1 MFSSNWKP
9 FLYQECST
17 RLSRSRGQITAWMW
31 LCTFFFSECSHNEIS
46 LITSSDL
53 TRLRSAEVYTHVAPI
68 QVAFGGDPE
77 AALIQYTKN
86 EEARRAISST
96 EAVLNN
102 RFIRVYWHREPG
114 TAGTQ
119 QQDQSSGSQAAISS
133 ASPGTQHSSAHMV
146 GVEPKFRSP
155 FLIDD
160 IVSLRFGNTSF
171 TLFPTFSCVCRGSG
185 STTQLP
191 MC

>member
-1 MFSSNWKP
+1 M
-9 FLYQECST
+9 
-17 RLSRSRGQITAWMW
+17 
-31 LCTFFFSECSHNEIS
+31 
-46 LITSSDL
+46 TSSDL
-53 TRLRSAEVYTHVAPI
+53 SRFRSAEVYTHITHI

-102 RFIRVYWHREPG
+102 RFIRVHWHREPG

-146 GVEPKFRSP
+146 GVESKFRSP

-160 IVSLRFGNTSF
+160 IVSLCLE
-171 TLFPTFSCVCRGSG
+171 TLPLPVSQFFLHLQGIRQHNPAAYVLNKTVPKHRLPAVSG
-185 STTQLP
+185 STSTIKADSLNPNTDTVTVRFRCYACLCQENV
-191 MC
+191 